1 MHYSHHEPHDAQK
14 EITTPISTGAS
25 WRLGHSPTGGA
36 SQPASAPG
44 VAEADDRR
52 QGAPVD
58 EAATEGGLQQ
68 SKREGATPP
77 SPARPRPRP
86 RKPKQRPAVSV
97 RLSDS
102 ERALAEA
109 GARAANLTL
118 AGFLAQAGLA
128 AARDLTGVTAA
139 IADNRHVLQELFAAR
154 RALTQYGNLL
164 NQAVAVLNSGADVP
178 YLDDAIDR
186 ALTTRDR
193 VDEAVQRFIAL
204 IDPSG
209 PQPRPARGQ
218 YGEAA

>member
-1 MHYSHHEPHDAQK
+1 M
-14 EITTPISTGAS
+14 
-25 WRLGHSPTGGA
+25 
-36 SQPASAPG
+36 
-44 VAEADDRR
+44 AEADDRR

-58 EAATEGGLQQ
+58 QAATEGGSQQ
-68 SKREGATPP
+68 AKREGATLP
-77 SPARPRPRP
+77 SPARPRPRS

-118 AGFLAQAGLA
+118 AGFLAQSGLA

-164 NQAVAVLNSGADVP
+164 NQAVAALNSGADVP
-178 YLDDAIDR
+178 YLDDAIDW
-186 ALTTRDR
+186 ALATRDR
-193 VDEAVQRFIAL
+193 VDEAVQQFIAL
-204 IDPSG
+204 IDPSS
-209 PQPRPARGQ
+209 PQPQPTRGQ
-218 YGEAA
+218 YGEAV

>member
-1 MHYSHHEPHDAQK
+1 M
-14 EITTPISTGAS
+14 
-25 WRLGHSPTGGA
+25 
-36 SQPASAPG
+36 
-44 VAEADDRR
+44 AETVDRR

-58 EAATEGGLQQ
+58 QAATEGGPQQ
-68 SKREGATPP
+68 GEQTGPTTP
-77 SPARPRPRP
+77 SPSKPRPRSRP

-97 RLSDS
+97 RLSSS

-109 GARAANLTL
+109 GAQAANLTL
-118 AGFLAQAGLA
+118 AGFLAQSGLA

-164 NQAVAVLNSGADVP
+164 NQAVAALNAGAEVP
-178 YLDDAIDR
+178 YLDDAIER
-186 ALTTRDR
+186 TATTRNR

-204 IDPSG
+204 IDPSS
-209 PQPRPARGQ
+209 PQPRSRRDQ

>member
-1 MHYSHHEPHDAQK
+1 
-14 EITTPISTGAS
+14 
-25 WRLGHSPTGGA
+25 
-36 SQPASAPG
+36 
-44 VAEADDRR
+44 
-52 QGAPVD
+52 
-58 EAATEGGLQQ
+58 
-68 SKREGATPP
+68 
-77 SPARPRPRP
+77 
-86 RKPKQRPAVSV
+86 
-97 RLSDS
+97 LS
-102 ERALAEA
+102 EWC
-109 GARAANLTL
+109 
-118 AGFLAQAGLA
+118 LA

-164 NQAVAVLNSGADVP
+164 NQAVAALNSGADVP

-193 VDEAVQRFIAL
+193 VVEAVQRFIAL